1 MMEKELDNSLN
12 AFLEEVVSMRN
23 YNEKE
28 YSCASYGS
36 AFREVKDNWNGEGGS
51 PIRSLPKE
59 ISPWPIQIEKKN
71 STGEKNAV

>member
-28 YSCASYGS
+28 YSCTSYEG

-59 ISPWPIQIEKKN
+59 ISP
-71 STGEKNAV
+71 